1 MTLTDLLAR
10 AGALVRDAAP
20 AGDPLTWLGPLAARA
35 GLAHVLDHTMLKA
48 EATAADIR
56 RTAEEGRALG
66 TATVC
71 VNGVWVATVAEAL
84 AGSPTGVAAVVGF
97 PLGAMHPAAKAAE
110 ATRAVLD
117 GATELDMVLQLGA
130 ALAGEWTQVHD
141 DVAAVVQAAG
151 AVPVKVIL
159 ESAALP
165 PLAVAMASLV
175 SVRAGARYVKTSTG
189 FHAAG
194 GASVE
199 AVRLMR
205 QAVGPSVGVK
215 ASGGVRT
222 AEQALAML
230 AAGADRIGTSGSA
243 AICAGAGTGPLGAL
257 VRAAPA
263 ATDRGAPSTT
273 PARSCARRAD
283 PRPGTPLR
291 RREGRVHTRCALVGG
306 GAAARRAARC
316 SSGSWSSWSQRPHR
330 RGLRGLYG
338 TARSAIAGTSV

>member
-10 AGALVRDAAP
+10 AEALVREPAS
-20 AGDPLTWLGPLAARA
+20 AGDPVTWLGPLADRP
-35 GLAHVLDHTMLKA
+35 GLAHVLDHTILKA
-48 EATAADIR
+48 EATAADVR

-71 VNGVWVATVAEAL
+71 VNGVWVSAVAGVL

-97 PLGAMHPAAKAAE
+97 PLGAMHPAGKAAE
-110 ATRAVLD
+110 AARAVAD

-130 ALAGEWTQVHD
+130 ALAGDWTMVHD
-141 DVAAVVQAAG
+141 DIAAVVQAAR

-199 AVRLMR
+199 AVSLMR
-205 QAVGPSVGVK
+205 RAVGSTVGVK

-222 AEQALAML
+222 AAQALAML

-243 AICAGAGTGPLGAL
+243 AICAGAGAGLLGAL
-257 VRAAPA
+257 VRSAPA
-263 ATDRGAPSTT
+263 GDGSPS
-273 PARSCARRAD
+273 AA
-283 PRPGTPLR
+283 
-291 RREGRVHTRCALVGG
+291 GG
-306 GAAARRAARC
+306 G
-316 SSGSWSSWSQRPHR
+316 
-330 RGLRGLYG
+330 YG
-338 TARSAIAGTSV
+338 